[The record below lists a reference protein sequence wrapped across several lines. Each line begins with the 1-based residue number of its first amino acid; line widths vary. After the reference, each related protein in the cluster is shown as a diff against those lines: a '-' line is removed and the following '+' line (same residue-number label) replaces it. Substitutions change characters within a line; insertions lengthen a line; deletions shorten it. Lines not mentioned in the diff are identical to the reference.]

1 MDWDLKGVMTGWETL
16 LIPTGDEVIRGAF
29 VIRACGGLIGRGL
42 ALSKMFTVAA
52 PICPRLS
59 VTVS

>member
-16 LIPTGDEVIRGAF
+16 LIPTGDEVIKGAF
-29 VIRACGGLIGRGL
+29 KIGECGGVIGRGL
-42 ALSKMFTVAA
+42 ALSKMFTVAT
-52 PICPRLS
+52 PVCPRLS